1 MDIIKP
7 ITVTDSVLTSTNIAE
22 NDYAEWN
29 SGTTYAIG
37 DKVISVTTH
46 RIYESVTASNLNND
60 PTTDD
65 GTNWLN
71 IGATNRWKAFDNY
84 ISDPVTNTTSIQYTL
99 TPPNGS
105 IPSAVAL
112 LNLKGISAN
121 VTVTDSV
128 DGEVYNTDIAL
139 LDNRN
144 IVDWYTYFFEEQV
157 QREEALFLDIPP
169 YIGAV
174 VSVTVQEE
182 VGQTAEL
189 GQLVF
194 GFLSD
199 VGLTVYGT
207 AIGIE
212 DYSIKSR
219 DAFGNAIIVQRNFS
233 QTVDFDVK
241 FETQNARKIQKTLA
255 ALRATPVVYL
265 GSTDVSYGT
274 LVYGFYRRFDITL
287 ETPSYAFASIEVEG
301 LT

>member
-71 IGATNRWKAFDNY
+71 IGATNRWKAFDQY
-84 ISDPVTNTTSIQYTL
+84 ISDPVSNTTSIQYTL

-128 DGEVYNTDIAL
+128 DGEVYNTDIDL

-199 VGLTVYGT
+199 VGFTVYGT
-207 AIGIE
+207 SIGIE
-212 DYSIKSR
+212 DYSIKDR

-233 QTVDFDVK
+233 QTVDFDVQ

>member
-29 SGTTYAIG
+29 SATTYAIG
-37 DKVISVTTH
+37 DNVISVTTH

-207 AIGIE
+207 SIGIE

-219 DAFGNAIIVQRNFS
+219 DAFGNAIIVERNFS

>member
-22 NDYAEWN
+22 NDYAEWAV
-29 SGTTYAIG
+29 GTTYNTG
-37 DKVISVTTH
+37 DKVISTTTH
-46 RIYESVTASNLNND
+46 RIYESVIDSNLGND

-71 IGATNRWKAFDNY
+71 IGATNRWKAFDKY
-84 ISDPVTNTTSIQYTL
+84 ISDPVTNTTSIEYTL

-105 IPSAVAL
+105 VPSAVAL

-128 DGEVYNTDIAL
+128 DGEVYNSDINL

-174 VSVTVQEE
+174 VEVTVQEE

-207 AIGIE
+207 SIGIE
-212 DYSIKSR
+212 DYSIKDR
-219 DAFGNAIIVQRNFS
+219 DAFGNAIIVERNFS
-233 QTVDFDVK
+233 QTVDFDVQ

-287 ETPSYAFASIEVEG
+287 ETPAYAFASIEVEG

>member
-60 PTTDD
+60 PTTDG

-71 IGATNRWKAFDNY
+71 LGATNRWKAFDQY
-84 ISDPVTNTTSIQYTL
+84 ISDPVTNTTSIEYTL

-112 LNLKGISAN
+112 FNLKGISAN
-121 VTVTDSV
+121 VVITDSV
-128 DGEVYNTDIAL
+128 DGQVYNETISL
-139 LDNRN
+139 TDNRN
-144 IVDWYTYFFEEQV
+144 IIDWYSYFFAEQV
-157 QREEALFLDIPP
+157 QREEALFVDIPP

-174 VSVTVQEE
+174 VDVTVTEE
-182 VGQTAEL
+182 TGQTAEL

-194 GFLSD
+194 GFLTD
-199 VGLTVYGT
+199 LGATVYGT
-207 AIGIE
+207 SIGIE
-212 DYSIKSR
+212 DYSIKDR
-219 DAFGNAIIVQRNFS
+219 DSFGNAIIVERNFS
-233 QTVDFDVK
+233 QTVDFDVRL
-241 FETQNARKIQKTLA
+241 ETQTARKVQKTLA

>member
-71 IGATNRWKAFDNY
+71 IGATNRWKAFDQY
-84 ISDPVTNTTSIQYTL
+84 ISDPVSNTTSIQYTL

-128 DGEVYNTDIAL
+128 DGEVYNTDIDL

-189 GQLVF
+189 GQLIF

-207 AIGIE
+207 SIGIE
-212 DYSIKSR
+212 DYSIKDR

-233 QTVDFDVK
+233 QTVDFDVQ

>member
-29 SGTTYAIG
+29 SATTYAIG
-37 DKVISVTTH
+37 DNVISVTTH

-207 AIGIE
+207 SIGIE

>member
-22 NDYAEWN
+22 NDYAEWAV
-29 SGTTYAIG
+29 GTTYNTG
-37 DKVISVTTH
+37 DKVISTTTH
-46 RIYESVTASNLNND
+46 RIYESVIDSNLGND

-71 IGATNRWKAFDNY
+71 IGATNRWKAFDQY
-84 ISDPVTNTTSIQYTL
+84 ISDPVSNTTSIQYTL
-99 TPPNGS
+99 TPPDGS

-128 DGEVYNTDIAL
+128 DGEVYNTDIDL

-207 AIGIE
+207 SIGIE
-212 DYSIKSR
+212 DYSIKDR
-219 DAFGNAIIVQRNFS
+219 DAFGNAIIVERNFS
-233 QTVDFDVK
+233 QTVDFDVQ
-241 FETQNARKIQKTLA
+241 FETQNARKVQKTLA

>member
-37 DKVISVTTH
+37 NKVISVTTH

-71 IGATNRWKAFDNY
+71 IGATNRWKAFDQY
-84 ISDPVTNTTSIQYTL
+84 ISDPVSNTTSIQYTL

-128 DGEVYNTDIAL
+128 DGEVYNTDIDL

-207 AIGIE
+207 SIGIE
-212 DYSIKSR
+212 DYSIKDR

-233 QTVDFDVK
+233 QTVDFDVQ

>member
-29 SGTTYAIG
+29 SATTYAIG
-37 DKVISVTTH
+37 DNVISVTTH

-84 ISDPVTNTTSIQYTL
+84 ISDPVSNTTSIQYTL

-207 AIGIE
+207 SIGIE

-241 FETQNARKIQKTLA
+241 FETQNARKVQKTLA

>member
-29 SGTTYAIG
+29 SATTYAIG
-37 DKVISVTTH
+37 DNVISVTTH

-71 IGATNRWKAFDNY
+71 TGATNRWKAFDKY
-84 ISDPVTNTTSIQYTL
+84 ISDPVSNTTSIQYTL

-207 AIGIE
+207 SIGIE
-212 DYSIKSR
+212 DYSIKDR